1 MEMLGVCT
9 LIIGIQGIVPEQH
22 ILILIISAVAGR
34 FIGEVTDW
42 DGHINGFTERMTARF
57 AGEGDSAKMA
67 NAFITSCMIM
77 NVGAMVIIG
86 SLDAGI
92 RANFD
97 ILFTKSV
104 LDFVCGIM
112 LAAAMGIGVMG
123 SAGFTLIFQG
133 ALVMFAEFI
142 APFMSDAVVAEIS
155 TTGSMIILAMGLNM
169 LNITKFKVL
178 NYIPALLVAFVLT
191 YAAELAGL
199 L

>member
-1 MEMLGVCT
+1 MCT

-42 DGHINGFTERMTARF
+42 DGHINRFTERATSRF

-112 LAAAMGIGVMG
+112 LAAAMGVGVMG

-142 APFMSDAVVAEIS
+142 APFMSDVVVAEIS

-169 LNITKFKVL
+169 LNITQFKVL